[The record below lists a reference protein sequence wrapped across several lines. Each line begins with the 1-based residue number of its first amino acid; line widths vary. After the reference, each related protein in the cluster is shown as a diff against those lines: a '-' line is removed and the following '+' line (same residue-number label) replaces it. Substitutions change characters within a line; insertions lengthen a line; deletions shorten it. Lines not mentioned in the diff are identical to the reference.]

1 MRPRL
6 GTAGSFRNG
15 TSEAH
20 RPSTR
25 PICHAS
31 PTTHR
36 NTKALSPRIV
46 PNSTVTAVPPQQKP
60 LHPAVH
66 PTRPRSHQPTART
79 QFYPRAF
86 SNRRRPRPCAR
97 VRHLS
102 QPRDPNLHCRAWHAD
117 DHKQKQPREPCGQ
130 SHLRIHKV
138 GLRRKV
144 VVRPFQS
151 GKSFRFSGH
160 RLHRCEGPRT
170 APDPVGGVGWALSLL
185 GSILRSIHRANAN
198 SHLTSSVVTVTAT
211 LSLET
216 CWPVLNAYSMR
227 LPISLTRCAPM
238 LSSHRNPMSPICRAL
253 RRVMPSRFL
262 MIGLKCLTF
271 HVTTMAP

>member
-1 MRPRL
+1 MSSRRRFM
-6 GTAGSFRNG
+6 SSRSRS
-15 TSEAH
+15 TSTWSRSTDCSTPDI

-25 PICHAS
+25 PMRHAT
-31 PTTHR
+31 PTTER
-36 NTKALSPRIV
+36 TTGILSPRIV
-46 PNSTVTAVPPQQKP
+46 PTSAVTAVPPHQRP
-60 LHPAVH
+60 LHPAAQA
-66 PTRPRSHQPTART
+66 TQASDRQTTART

-86 SNRRRPRPCAR
+86 SNGRRPRPCAR
-97 VRHLS
+97 VQRLS

-130 SHLRIHKV
+130 SNLRIHKV
-138 GLRRKV
+138 GLRPKV

-198 SHLTSSVVTVTAT
+198 SHLTSSVVIVTAT

-216 CWPVLNAYSMR
+216 CWPVLNACSIR

-238 LSSHRNPMSPICRAL
+238 LSSHLNPMRPIC
-253 RRVMPSRFL
+253 
-262 MIGLKCLTF
+262 
-271 HVTTMAP
+271 